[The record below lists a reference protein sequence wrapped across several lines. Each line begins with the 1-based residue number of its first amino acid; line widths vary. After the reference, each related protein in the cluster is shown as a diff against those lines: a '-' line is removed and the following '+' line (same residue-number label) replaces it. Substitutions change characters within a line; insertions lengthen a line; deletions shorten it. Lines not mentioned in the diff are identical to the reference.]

1 MKKPWLAALLN
12 FFFMGPGTLYVGR
25 RKALGAALTASAVA
39 LTYVELQLQ
48 EQNPLL
54 HHVMFAAVLLMNTF
68 FAVDGY
74 REAQAARQAT

>member
-25 RKALGAALTASAVA
+25 RKALGLGLTASALA

-48 EQNPLL
+48 TQNPLL
-54 HHVMFAAVLLMNTF
+54 HHVMFVAVLLMNTF
-68 FAVDGY
+68 FAIDGY
-74 REAQAARQAT
+74 REAKAVS